1 MTVLIF
7 SVSIGRRLMDPL
19 AEFVKYDPKHL
30 GVGQYQVPRAL
41 SKLTN
46 KKCSQ
51 DYVVNYLSCNNVK
64 PLLGTKTYARQ
75 AAGILVKLKIKNEG
89 GCNQYT
95 LTKQLYPVLLNAL

>member
-1 MTVLIF
+1 MSRLIIYRNFQRNAHLMTVLIF

-46 KKCSQ
+46 K
-51 DYVVNYLSCNNVK
+51 NVH
-64 PLLGTKTYARQ
+64 KTM
-75 AAGILVKLKIKNEG
+75 L
-89 GCNQYT
+89 
-95 LTKQLYPVLLNAL
+95 

>member
-46 KKCSQ
+46 K
-51 DYVVNYLSCNNVK
+51 NVH
-64 PLLGTKTYARQ
+64 KTM
-75 AAGILVKLKIKNEG
+75 L
-89 GCNQYT
+89 
-95 LTKQLYPVLLNAL
+95 